1 MIRSDVAVPDV
12 ATPTTANFGTA
23 SAVDAA
29 LRAELDGSEPDDP
42 PVIGGD
48 WRGLTPSEGVSIF

>member
-29 LRAELDGSEPDDP
+29 LRAELDSAEPDDP
-42 PVIGGD
+42 PVIGRD
-48 WRGLTPSEGVSIF
+48 